1 MTTFDE
7 IRQSKQQQM
16 AKVGVCGTVRITR
29 WSEEV
34 RSFDLNGKRQRFKSH
49 RACREWTMDGTPSNV
64 KVGKAVAAVLR
75 HFGFCTTDEL
85 RQRRMVQPAWNN
97 IMCCEVGKKV
107 SVEVIDR
114 DWEVTE

>member
-16 AKVGVCGTVRITR
+16 AKAGVCGTVRITR

-34 RSFDLNGKRQRFKSH
+34 RTDGKCFTSH
-49 RACREWTMDGTPSNV
+49 RAGLEWTMDGTPSSV
-64 KVGKAVAAVLR
+64 TVGKAVAAVLR
-75 HFGFCTTDEL
+75 HFGFRANDEL
-85 RQRRMVQPAWNN
+85 RERRTVQPAWNY
-97 IMCCEVGKKV
+97 IMGCEVGKKV

-114 DWEVTE
+114 DWEVAE